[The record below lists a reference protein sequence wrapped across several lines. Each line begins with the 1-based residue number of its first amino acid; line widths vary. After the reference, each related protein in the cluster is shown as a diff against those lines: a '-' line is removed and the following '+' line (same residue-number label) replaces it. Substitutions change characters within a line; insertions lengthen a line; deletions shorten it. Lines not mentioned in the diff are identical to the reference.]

1 MKLGS
6 RQLDEQRSLKFR
18 FLIVKV
24 PTGKRPRAFSA
35 GHCETVDSSRGGDR
49 DQRPDNLG
57 FPARAAA
64 RTWRRVR
71 GLVDITD
78 ISRCS
83 VGGEPCLRVLSLS
96 TSAGLLPPS
105 LQILRPQ
112 SRTNGS
118 DSSGCFQNILLWK
131 IKSLH
136 LDIYTCLKTED
147 LFITRIGR

>member
-1 MKLGS
+1 MFSGPLEKNSNPSLHNPWCQQGKGRGLSPPGTVKL
-6 RQLDEQRSLKFR
+6 LTALE
-18 FLIVKV
+18 
-24 PTGKRPRAFSA
+24 
-35 GHCETVDSSRGGDR
+35 EGDR

-64 RTWRRVR
+64 RTWRQVR

-96 TSAGLLPPS
+96 TNAGLLPPS

-118 DSSGCFQNILLWK
+118 DSSGCFQNILL
-131 IKSLH
+131 
-136 LDIYTCLKTED
+136 
-147 LFITRIGR
+147 